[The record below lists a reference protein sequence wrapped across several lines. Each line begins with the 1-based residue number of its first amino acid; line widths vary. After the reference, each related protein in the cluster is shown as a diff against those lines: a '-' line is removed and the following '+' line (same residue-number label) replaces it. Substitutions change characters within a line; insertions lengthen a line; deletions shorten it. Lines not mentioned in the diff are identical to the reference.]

1 MNPRTMRRC
10 LLALLLLCSPLRA
23 SIAWAQSDPKAEAHE
38 HYEKGLAA
46 FDDERFQDA
55 ADEFETAYRISP
67 AFAVLYNIGRVNMAL
82 GRSVEA
88 VQAFEKY
95 LGQGAAAI
103 PSDRRKEVTAEIER
117 QRARIGTLTIRT
129 VPASVDLRVDGKL
142 IGKTPLAAPVL
153 VSAGMHTIEAL
164 VPGYTPQ
171 VRELNVEAMARIELE
186 LRLDPVA
193 APETATKP
201 DKLVASPTP
210 QPAVVPPPP
219 VAPPATP
226 PAPTPVAPSVTVVR
240 VADGEVT
247 SNPMR
252 PWGYVV
258 AVVGLVGGAA
268 GSVVAITGVNA
279 ANDAKNRA
287 ANAAA
292 PADSAQYDQAVSD
305 FNNAKSQV
313 QLGWTIAGVGG
324 GVLLAGALLVVI
336 SPDHK
341 TTARLNAIVPWVAS
355 NSGGVGVSGLW

>member
-1 MNPRTMRRC
+1 MNTRTMSRC
-10 LLALLLLCSPLRA
+10 LLAFLLLCSPLQA
-23 SIAWAQSDPKAEAHE
+23 SKAWAQSDPKAAAHE

-55 ADEFETAYRISP
+55 ADEFEAAYRISP
-67 AFAVLYNIGRVNMAL
+67 AFAVLYNIGRVNVAL

-95 LGQGAAAI
+95 LAQGAAAI
-103 PSDRRKEVTAEIER
+103 PSDRRKEVTVEIDR

-129 VPASVDLRVDGKL
+129 VPASVDVRVDGKL

-164 VPGYTPQ
+164 ISGYTPQ
-171 VRELNVEAMARIELE
+171 VRELKVEAMARIELE
-186 LRLDPVA
+186 LRLDPMA

-201 DKLVASPTP
+201 DKPVASPTP

-240 VADGEVT
+240 VSDGEVT

-268 GSVVAITGVNA
+268 GAVVAVTGVND

-287 ANAAA
+287 ANATA
-292 PADSAQYDQAVSD
+292 PSDSPQYLQASID

-313 QLGWTIAGVGG
+313 QLGWAIAGVGG
-324 GVLLAGALLVVI
+324 GVLLAGAVLVVI

-341 TTARLNAIVPWVAS
+341 SSAGFERITPWMTANGGGIGVA
-355 NSGGVGVSGLW
+355 GTW